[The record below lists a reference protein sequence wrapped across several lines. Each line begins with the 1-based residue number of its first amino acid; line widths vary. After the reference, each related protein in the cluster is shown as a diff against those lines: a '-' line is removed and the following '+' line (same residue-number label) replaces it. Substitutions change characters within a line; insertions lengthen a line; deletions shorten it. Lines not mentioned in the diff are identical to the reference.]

1 MSCLP
6 HPELVRAGSSSHRL
20 RLCMET
26 TEQNGKWKRLCPVPF
41 SPYGFSKWI
50 DEVYASQFART
61 TGLETVSLRYFNVFG
76 SRQRPDTQYAVVIPI
91 FIDKLIRDA
100 NPTIFGDGTQ
110 TGDFTFVNNIVR
122 GKSPRS
128 EGVHPEKL

>member
-1 MSCLP
+1 M
-6 HPELVRAGSSSHRL
+6 
-20 RLCMET
+20 
-26 TEQNGKWKRLCPVPF
+26 
-41 SPYGFSKWI
+41 I

-100 NPTIFGDGTQ
+100 SPTIFADGTQ
-110 TGDFTFVNNIVR
+110 TRDFTFGQQYR
-122 GKSPRS
+122 PRQIS
-128 EGVHPEKL
+128 TRRRRPPHPEKL